1 MKKIV
6 TLLAAVLITT
16 TVFSQT
22 DSTKT
27 KLKPYASVGLSVGHV
42 DPNDSNIDNFNKA
55 SYPSVEFGV
64 MGDNVSLGAVFGVEN
79 IFASSTTRGFYELK
93 TSISKP
99 IGKCSGYA
107 LFGVGAYFESGFNNF
122 LEYGAGFSYM
132 PNKMG
137 YFVQYSNWART
148 NYVSMGLTFAF

>member
-6 TLLAAVLITT
+6 TLLAVTMLITT
-16 TVFSQT
+16 TAFSQT

-42 DPNDSNIDNFNKA
+42 DPSDSNIDNFNKA

-99 IGKCSGYA
+99 IGKCSGYM
-107 LFGVGAYFESGFNNF
+107 LYLV
-122 LEYGAGFSYM
+122 
-132 PNKMG
+132 
-137 YFVQYSNWART
+137 
-148 NYVSMGLTFAF
+148 